1 MNGLAVAN
9 TSAFLLR
16 ALVTE
21 KKYFITLTPDF
32 EKHVTGIY
40 LTAST
45 DGIRDDGSRIA
56 NFFKAKAFNYATST
70 EKLGTSLASSG
81 KAIPQVI
88 VTFSEVF
95 HTSFTE
101 IIRIFKHI

>member
-9 TSAFLLR
+9 VQLFAQSIGDREIF
-16 ALVTE
+16 
-21 KKYFITLTPDF
+21 FITLTPDF

-40 LTAST
+40 LTVST
-45 DGIRDDGSRIA
+45 DGIRDDGSQIA
-56 NFFKAKAFNYATST
+56 NFFKAKAINYATST

-88 VTFSEVF
+88 IKVQKFCTPLLQRS
-95 HTSFTE
+95 
-101 IIRIFKHI
+101 